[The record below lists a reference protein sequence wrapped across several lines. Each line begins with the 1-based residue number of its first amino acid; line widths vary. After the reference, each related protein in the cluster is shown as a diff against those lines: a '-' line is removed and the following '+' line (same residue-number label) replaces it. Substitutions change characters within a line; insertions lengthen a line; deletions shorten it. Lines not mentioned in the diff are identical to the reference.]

1 MAAIV
6 LDSGALIAID
16 RGDRRVGAA
25 LAVAARAGV
34 DVVTSSA
41 CVAETWRE
49 PARQAHLTRALRG
62 VVEHPLDP
70 AAARRCGTLLGRAQT
85 RDIAD
90 AAIASL
96 ARTGD
101 VVLTSD
107 PSGLRHLLALAG
119 TAARVEQI

>member
-1 MAAIV
+1 MASIL

-49 PARQAHLTRALRG
+49 PARQARLTRALRG
-62 VVEHPLDP
+62 VVEQPLDP
-70 AAARRCGTLLGRAQT
+70 PAARQCGVLLGRARA

-90 AAIASL
+90 AAIATL
-96 ARTGD
+96 ARPGD
-101 VVLTSD
+101 VVLSSD
-107 PSGLRHLLALAG
+107 PDDLRHLIGAAG
-119 TAARVEQI
+119 TTVRVERI